1 MTDEGQLWL
10 LHYGAARKQLNLN
23 KLWSTI
29 EERIHKK
36 LDEYLQ
42 DSWLKYLLTLLKVD
56 GTSAFLLFKDAQR
69 KENEREDECLKL
81 GCYDYM

>member
-1 MTDEGQLWL
+1 M
-10 LHYGAARKQLNLN
+10 
-23 KLWSTI
+23 
-29 EERIHKK
+29 HKK

-42 DSWLKYLLTLLKVD
+42 DSWLTHLLTLLKVD